1 MSTLERLRA
10 SDPARD
16 LEPTPPE
23 ELLRAIVATPRKRRR
38 RRAALLLAPV
48 TGAAAVA
55 ALLLAPAGSTDLAAR
70 AYAQTAPA
78 ADAILYVRTTT
89 HTVMPPSRSGV
100 REQTFRRERWQQ
112 GGRWRSVMRYQDEVF
127 VEFRDADG
135 VLHLPD
141 GTKARREDGGDAED
155 YIDRSTPGFLAT
167 FRKAYE
173 NGTLDESGEARFA
186 GRAAKRYVVR
196 ERDNV
201 SEYFLDAET
210 GEPLG
215 SRQRLA
221 LYKAEIGRDRRP
233 TAGKPMGH
241 MEITETVEALQQL
254 PPTPEN
260 LAKLTAR
267 AERAARPGRTG

>member
-16 LEPTPPE
+16 LDPTPPE
-23 ELLRAIVATPRKRRR
+23 DLLRAIVATPRKRRHR
-38 RRAALLLAPV
+38 RRAALALIPV
-48 TGAAAVA
+48 TAAAVA
-55 ALLLAPAGSTDLAAR
+55 ALLLAPTGSTDLAAR
-70 AYAQTAPA
+70 AYAQTTPA

-89 HTVMPPSRSGV
+89 HSVMPPPGK
-100 REQTFRRERWQQ
+100 EQTFRRERWQQ
-112 GGRWRSVMRYQDEVF
+112 GGRWRSVMRYQDEVL
-127 VEFRDADG
+127 VEVRDANG

-141 GTKARREDGGDAED
+141 GGTWRREDGGDAKD
-155 YIDRSTPGFLAT
+155 YIDRSEPGFLT
-167 FRKAYE
+167 NFRKAYE
-173 NGTLDESGEARFA
+173 SGRLDESGDARFA

-221 LYKAEIGRDRRP
+221 LYRARIGPHRRP
-233 TAGKPMGH
+233 LAGKPMGY

-254 PPTPEN
+254 PPTPAN
-260 LAKLTAR
+260 LALLT
-267 AERAARPGRTG
+267 ERGS